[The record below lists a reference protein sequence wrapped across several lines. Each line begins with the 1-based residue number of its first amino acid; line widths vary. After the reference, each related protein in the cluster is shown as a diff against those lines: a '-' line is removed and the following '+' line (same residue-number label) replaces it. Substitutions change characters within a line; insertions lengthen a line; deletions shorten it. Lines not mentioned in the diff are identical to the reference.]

1 MYKIYINETPLFL
14 TNKPLSELLIKKQP
28 EILAGQYDGK
38 VKTIFRYIDQCEKT
52 DRFKEVW
59 LTYPDIDKLFDDFNS
74 LYKRM
79 DAAGGIV
86 INKDNDILL
95 MLRRNIWDLPKGK
108 IEKNEDIESAAKR
121 EVEEETGVI
130 VEEII
135 APLCVTYHTYKIK
148 EKRILKKTYWFA
160 MKYKQG
166 ELMPQVEEDIQEIV
180 WLKSEEALAKNK
192 IFENIKEVIVAFNK
206 TNQKI

>member
-59 LTYPDIDKLFDDFNS
+59 LTYPDIVKLFDDFNS

-166 ELMPQVEEDIQEIV
+166 ELMSQVEEDIQEIV
-180 WLKSEEALAKNK
+180 WLKPEEALAKNK

>member
-180 WLKSEEALAKNK
+180 WLKPEEALAKNK

>member
-59 LTYPDIDKLFDDFNS
+59 LTYPDIVKLFDDFNS

-180 WLKSEEALAKNK
+180 WLKPEEALAKNK